1 MLKYCYSDWILIILD
16 WSASSCYTGT
26 YLRRSVERISIKDG
40 LDHNERLGQIL
51 PSKVVT
57 VIRRF
62 IWTVIEDLQEWGAS
76 QMEHE
81 LHQKDEW
88 EEKCQEVAKTSAAK
102 SNLHKQEILWKN
114 SLPLFNSSVF
124 FPYQSF
130 AALDQP
136 TKLKKHLFL
145 PSWIW

>member
-1 MLKYCYSDWILIILD
+1 M
-16 WSASSCYTGT
+16 
-26 YLRRSVERISIKDG
+26 ERISIKDG

-81 LHQKDEW
+81 LQQKDQQ
-88 EEKCQEVAKTSAAK
+88 EEKCQ
-102 SNLHKQEILWKN
+102 
-114 SLPLFNSSVF
+114 
-124 FPYQSF
+124 
-130 AALDQP
+130 
-136 TKLKKHLFL
+136 
-145 PSWIW
+145 